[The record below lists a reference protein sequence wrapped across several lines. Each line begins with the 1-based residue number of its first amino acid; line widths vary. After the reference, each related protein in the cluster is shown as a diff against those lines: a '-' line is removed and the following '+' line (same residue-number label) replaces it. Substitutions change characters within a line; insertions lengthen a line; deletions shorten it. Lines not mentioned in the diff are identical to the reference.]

1 MGMFPRL
8 IALTLALAVLLGM
21 AAAPTPSMGQE
32 GHMMMKMQAGKN
44 PSEADKGYMQAM
56 ATMNR
61 TMMDMEMTGDP
72 THDFVMMMI
81 PHHQSAI
88 DMAQVLLKEP
98 DADPE
103 IKAVAEK
110 IIADQQKEIDLFNA
124 WLGQHQ

>member
-1 MGMFPRL
+1 
-8 IALTLALAVLLGM
+8 
-21 AAAPTPSMGQE
+21 
-32 GHMMMKMQAGKN
+32 
-44 PSEADKGYMQAM
+44 M

-61 TMMDMEMTGDP
+61 AMMDMEMTGDP

-88 DMAQVLLKEP
+88 DMAQVLLRGP

-103 IKAVAEK
+103 IKALAEK

-124 WLGQHQ
+124 WLGQHR

>member
-1 MGMFPRL
+1 MCMFPRL
-8 IALTLALAVLLGM
+8 IAVAVALAVFIGL
-21 AAAPTPSMGQE
+21 AAAQTPSFGQE
-32 GHMMMKMQAGKN
+32 GPMMMKMQAGKN

-56 ATMNR
+56 ATMKR
-61 TMMDMEMTGDP
+61 AMMDMEMTGDP

-103 IKAVAEK
+103 IKALAEK

-124 WLGQHQ
+124 WLGRHQ